1 MMWALSLAAGL
12 VSLVLRPSYVYGH
25 PAWSIVWLERLR
37 TVGMLGVAVVY
48 LVYLEVSTDLA
59 FVAAAL
65 RIQDGLRSLPAIL
78 LAMLLL
84 VAVTRGEL
92 RATVVA
98 ALGRPLAALLLVV

>member
-12 VSLVLRPSYVYGH
+12 VSLVLAAWVGRRLGRWIVRVLRPSYVYGH
-25 PAWSIVWLERLR
+25 PASSIVWLERLR

-84 VAVTRGEL
+84 VAVT
-92 RATVVA
+92 
-98 ALGRPLAALLLVV
+98 